1 MFDKIIN
8 RLRDPKEFR
17 RFFLSY
23 FLVGVV
29 GFAIPY
35 THDVFIKLIPFTLI
49 LNFIL
54 LLLHH
59 QGKPKLS
66 LFIVSTIIFL
76 SGIAVEIAGVQTGLV
91 FGSYAYGDGLGFKV
105 LGTPLL
111 IGLNWLF
118 LIYTSS
124 AFVFSEKIPGFVLV
138 VLRSLAMLAYDFILE
153 QIAPRIDMWAWEG
166 GNIPLQ
172 NYLGWF
178 VISVCFHTLIE
189 LCKIRIKNPMA
200 GFVFGLQMLFFIAL
214 YFLV

>member
-1 MFDKIIN
+1 MLG
-8 RLRDPKEFR
+8 RLRDPKEFK

-23 FLVGVV
+23 FLVGVA

-35 THDVFIKLIPFTLI
+35 THALFIKLIPFTLI
-49 LNFIL
+49 LNFAF

-59 QGKPKLS
+59 PGRPKPTL
-66 LFIVSTIIFL
+66 LIVSVLIFL

-91 FGSYAYGDGLGFKV
+91 FGSYAYGSGLGLKV

-124 AFVFSEKIPGFVLV
+124 AFVHSERIPKFILI
-138 VLRSLAMLAYDFILE
+138 VLRSLTMLAYDVVLE

-166 GNIPLQ
+166 GHIPLQ
-172 NYLGWF
+172 NYLAWF
-178 VISVCFHTLIE
+178 LISMCFHTLVE
-189 LCKIRIKNPMA
+189 VCRVRVKNPMA
-200 GFVFGLQMLFFIAL
+200 GFIFGVQILFFVAL